1 MATSS
6 VNLSDFDASEL
17 PDASE
22 MEFGLVVAEWNAEIT
37 NSLAQGAISTLKACG
52 AKGMKIK
59 RFNVPGSMELT
70 YGAKLL
76 CQREKYDAII
86 VIGTVIQG
94 ETKHFDYVCQSVTHG
109 VTELNLQYNTPVIY
123 CVLTDNTIEQ
133 SRARSGGE
141 HGNKGVEC
149 AVAALKMAG
158 LQKVANAGGGLR
170 FKKREDI

>member
-1 MATSS
+1 MATAS
-6 VNLSDFDASEL
+6 VNLSDFDATEL

-37 NSLAQGAISTLKACG
+37 DALAQGAISTLKACG

-59 RFNVPGSMELT
+59 RFSVPGTMELT

-76 CQREKYDAII
+76 CQKEKFDAVI

-94 ETKHFDYVCQSVTHG
+94 ETRHFDFVCQSVTHG
-109 VTELNLQYNTPVIY
+109 VTELNLQYDTPVIY
-123 CVLTDNTIEQ
+123 CVLTDNNIEQ
-133 SRARSGGE
+133 SKARSGGK
-141 HGNKGVEC
+141 HGNKGIEC

-158 LQKVANAGGGLR
+158 LRKVANAGQGLR
-170 FKKREDI
+170 FKKREED